1 MHTSTITIT
10 FGEKVENHIGNQQIG
25 NSYEIE
31 DGITYSQLETIKQ
44 GFCSK
49 GYQCELIDLQKILSV
64 EIKEIMGN
72 TEKAGILVIK
82 NFANTFLKDENA
94 DDKLFSDLV
103 SLNWDK
109 KFLMDK
115 KVKNKKARYNLCFAD
130 FSQEPNYEIGRGR
143 VYDFKQLETLGKIRK
158 CTNKIARVTLN
169 AEGNYYYD
177 KNKCYIKFHGDTE
190 RKIVIGL
197 RLGATFPLYYQ
208 WYKNDIAI
216 HEKPFEI
223 NLEHGD
229 LYIMSYKAVGND
241 WKNKNIF
248 TLRHAAGYLCNME

>member
-25 NSYEIE
+25 NYIE
-31 DGITYSQLETIKQ
+31 DGITYSQLEMIKK
-44 GFCSK
+44 GFDNK
-49 GYQCELIDLQKILSV
+49 GYQCELIDLQKVLSAK
-64 EIKEIMGN
+64 IKENIEN
-72 TEKAGILVIK
+72 IEKAGILVIK

-94 DDKLFSDLV
+94 SNKLFHDLTA
-103 SLNWDK
+103 LDWDK
-109 KFLMDK
+109 KCLMDG

-130 FSQEPNYEIGRGR
+130 FSQEPNYEAGKGK
-143 VYDFKQLETLGKIRK
+143 VYNFSELEILEKIRK
-158 CTNKIARVTLN
+158 CMNKIARMTLN

-197 RLGATFPLYYQ
+197 RLGATFPLFYQ
-208 WYKNDIAI
+208 WFKNDIAI
-216 HEKPFEI
+216 IEHPIEI

-229 LYIMSYKAVGND
+229 LYIMSSKAVGND

-248 TLRHAAGYLCNME
+248 TLRHAAGRLGLK